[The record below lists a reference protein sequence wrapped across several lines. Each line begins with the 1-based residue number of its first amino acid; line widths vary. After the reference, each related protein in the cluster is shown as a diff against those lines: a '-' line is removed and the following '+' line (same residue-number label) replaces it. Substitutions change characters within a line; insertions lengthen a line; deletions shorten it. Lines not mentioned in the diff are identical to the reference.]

1 MCMEKEK
8 ILNLAQKNHAVGN
21 EFENRVASKGTTL
34 SCMTSII
41 IGIIL
46 FLIEYV
52 AKGSVNIGLLAVG
65 LTASCV
71 QSLYEGIRNK
81 KTLLIIGGCVQIPF
95 VLLFIIAFIFQ
106 VVKK

>member
-1 MCMEKEK
+1 MEKEK

-34 SCMTSII
+34 SCLTSII

-52 AKGSVNIGLLAVG
+52 AKGSANIGLLAIG

-81 KTLLIIGGCVQIPF
+81 KHCSLSDVASRYPSCFYLLSHLYF
-95 VLLFIIAFIFQ
+95 R
-106 VVKK
+106 